1 MIQSTD
7 VLLLYG
13 DRSRLPHHANA
24 YAEAP
29 LHRRRQILR
38 PKAMEAAAQ
47 RIVECAGTR
56 IVGVVSEEWSALARK
71 VLIGLSE
78 GGKVYEPVIFLAER
92 ATPIRFQHELSQLAA
107 LSQHVG
113 IDSQMDV
120 SSGVY
125 HSSRYVCGSLTLD
138 VVSRPSDFLSR
149 IADYEF

>member
-13 DRSRLPHHANA
+13 DRSRLPHQANA

-29 LHRRRQILR
+29 LYKRRQILR

-56 IVGVVSEEWSALARK
+56 IVGVVSEEWSALVRK

-78 GGKVYEPVIFLAER
+78 GGKVYEPVVFLAEG
-92 ATPIRFQHELSQLAA
+92 ATPLRFQDELSQLAA
-107 LSQHVG
+107 LSQYVG
-113 IDSQMDV
+113 VDTQMDV
-120 SSGVY
+120 SNGIY
-125 HSSRYVCGSLTLD
+125 HSSRYGNGSLTLD
-138 VVSRPSDFLSR
+138 VVSQPSDFLSR
-149 IADYEF
+149 IVEYEF